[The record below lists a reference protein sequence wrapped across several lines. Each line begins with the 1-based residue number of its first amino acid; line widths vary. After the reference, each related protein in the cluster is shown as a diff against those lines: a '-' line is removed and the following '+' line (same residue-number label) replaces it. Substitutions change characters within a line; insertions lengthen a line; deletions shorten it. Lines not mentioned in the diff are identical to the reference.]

1 MEQDKQLPTTET
13 VAGATSAGAV
23 VGPYHLLQLAGE
35 GGMGEV
41 WIAEQKEPV
50 RRRVALKVIRAGMD
64 TREVVARFTAE
75 RQALALMDHPAIA
88 KVFDAGSTAEGR
100 PYFVM
105 EYVPGMAITEYC
117 DRHKLTLRERLEL
130 FARVCEGVQHAHRKA
145 IIHRDLKPSNILVSE
160 VDGKP
165 MPKIIDFGVA
175 KATAQRLTAG
185 TMLTRLGTVIG
196 TLEYM
201 SPEQADSGGED
212 IDTRAD
218 VYSLGVILYELLVGA
233 RPLDYGKLAL
243 ADVLRRLREEDTP
256 RPSTKFR
263 TAAADSAAIARNRR
277 TEPATLTRQLR
288 GDLDAITLK
297 ALEKDR
303 ARRYGSPS
311 ELAADLQR
319 YLRDEPVS
327 AGPATM
333 MYRARKFV
341 SKHRWWIAAAA
352 VFVAMLVAGVAVSTW
367 EAVRA
372 NRERDR
378 AVTAT
383 HEANAQKFAA
393 FASASMA
400 EDPERSIILAMH
412 AVNATM
418 AFGQESLPAAE
429 TALHAALMASRVRL
443 TLHGHL
449 DNVARVVFSPDGTV
463 IATGSWDG
471 TAKLWNAA
479 TGRQLET
486 LPADPGR
493 VVWAVGFSPDGKR
506 VVTGGSGKVAKVWDA
521 ATGREL
527 GAFAGHA
534 APIMDAAF
542 HPDGKRIATAS
553 GDGTVKLWD
562 AETRREWLSL
572 SAKGG
577 VGCIVFSPDGARFLT
592 CDRNGVTIW
601 NTATGREVAALV
613 GHQGAVLRAEFSP
626 DGRRI
631 ATAGFDTTAR
641 VWDAAS
647 GRELVT
653 FRGHRQ
659 SVRWVTFSPDGKRV
673 ASGGIDRTVRLWDAA
688 NGQELLMLRTGLSG
702 AACLAFSPDGT
713 RLAGTVNDVARLW
726 DVSKQEEVLAVRG
739 SAVAFSPDGSRLAS
753 GGRDSTATVWEVRSG
768 RELLRLRGHDAAV
781 TDVSYS
787 RDGTR
792 LATASDDGTARV
804 WDAGSGQEMV
814 SLRGHASGLTC
825 VTFSLDG
832 LRLATSGLDKTVRVW
847 DAGSGRELK
856 TLRGLEDHV
865 ACVAFSP
872 DGSRVVAASVDK
884 KVMVW
889 DARDGHV
896 VLTWRAEKL
905 NDYLATVALSPDGSR
920 VAAAGGN
927 TVSIWEAATGKETRT
942 FPAGRTRVSMVRFS
956 PDARKLAVGTADG
969 SAVVFDAESG
979 SGVLTL
985 EGNQPWTTGVA
996 FSADGR
1002 RLATADRDGIVQVY
1016 ALAVKDLMEIAR
1028 ARVTRALSRS
1038 ECMTYFETETCPKLP

>member
-1 MEQDKQLPTTET
+1 
-13 VAGATSAGAV
+13 
-23 VGPYHLLQLAGE
+23 
-35 GGMGEV
+35 
-41 WIAEQKEPV
+41 
-50 RRRVALKVIRAGMD
+50 
-64 TREVVARFTAE
+64 
-75 RQALALMDHPAIA
+75 MDHPAIA

-105 EYVPGMAITEYC
+105 EYVPGMPITEYC

-130 FARVCEGVQHAHRKA
+130 FARVCEGVQHAHQKA

-165 MPKIIDFGVA
+165 LPKIIDFGVA

-201 SPEQADSGGED
+201 SPEQADSAGED

-243 ADVLRRLREEDTP
+243 GDVLRRIREEDAP
-256 RPSTKFR
+256 RPSTRVR
-263 TAAADSAAIARNRR
+263 TAMAESAAVARNRR
-277 TEPATLTRQLR
+277 TEPAMLTRQLR

-311 ELAADLQR
+311 ELGADLQR

-327 AGPATM
+327 AGPATV

-341 SKHRWWIAAAA
+341 SKHRWWIAAAVA
-352 VFVAMLVAGVAVSTW
+352 FVAMLVAGVAVSTW

-400 EDPERSIILAMH
+400 EDPERSIVLAMH

-418 AFGQESLPAAE
+418 AFGQGSLPAAE
-429 TALHAALMASRVRL
+429 TVLHAALMASRVRL
-443 TLHGHL
+443 TLHGHR
-449 DNVARVVFSPDGTV
+449 DSVDRVAFSPDGTT
-463 IATGSWDG
+463 IATASWDG
-471 TAKLWNAA
+471 TAKLWNSA
-479 TGRQLET
+479 TGRELQT

-493 VVWAVGFSPDGKR
+493 VVRAVGFSPDGKR

-527 GAFAGHA
+527 GSFAGHA

-553 GDGTVKLWD
+553 EDGTVKLWY
-562 AETRREWLSL
+562 AEGGREWLTL
-572 SAKGG
+572 NAKGG
-577 VGCIVFSPDGARFLT
+577 VGCVVFSPDGARLLT
-592 CDRNGVTIW
+592 CGSNSVTIW
-601 NTATGREVAALV
+601 SAATGREVGVLV
-613 GHQGAVLRAEFSP
+613 GHQGLVMRAAYSP

-631 ATAGFDTTAR
+631 ATGGFDTTSR

-653 FRGHRQ
+653 FRGHKQ
-659 SVRWVTFSPDGKRV
+659 PVRWVTFSPDGKRV
-673 ASGGIDRTVRLWDAA
+673 ASSGVDATVRLWNAA
-688 NGQELLMLRTGLSG
+688 NGQELLMLRTGLAG
-702 AACLAFSPDGT
+702 AACLAFSPDGA
-713 RLAGTVNDVARLW
+713 RLAGAVNDVATLW
-726 DVSKQEEVLAVRG
+726 DVSKQEEVIAVRG
-739 SAVAFSPDGSRLAS
+739 SAVAFSRDGSRLAS
-753 GGRDSTATVWEVRSG
+753 GGRDSTATVWDVPG
-768 RELLRLRGHDAAV
+768 GHELQRLRGHEAMV
-781 TDVSYS
+781 TNLSYN

-804 WDAGSGQEMV
+804 WDAGSGHEMV
-814 SLRGHASGLTC
+814 TLRGHGSGLTC
-825 VTFSLDG
+825 VTFSEDG
-832 LRLATSGLDKTVRVW
+832 LRLATSGLDRTVRVW

-872 DGSRVVAASVDK
+872 DGSRVVAASADK
-884 KVMVW
+884 RVIVW
-889 DARDGHV
+889 DATDGRV
-896 VLTWRAEKL
+896 LLTWRAEKFSG
-905 NDYLATVALSPDGSR
+905 YLATVALSPDGSR

-927 TVSIWEAATGKETRT
+927 TVSIWEAPTGKEVRT
-942 FPAGRTRVSMVRFS
+942 FPAGRTRVTMVRFS
-956 PDARKLAVGTADG
+956 PDSRKLAVGTADG
-969 SAVVFDAESG
+969 GASVFDAGSG

-985 EGNQPWTTGVA
+985 QGEQPWTTGVA

-1016 ALAVKDLMEIAR
+1016 ALAAKDLMEIAR
-1028 ARVTRALSRS
+1028 VRVTRALSRS
-1038 ECMTYFETETCPKLP
+1038 ECRTYFGTETCPKLP